1 MRTDDDVAGRQ
12 MTRIAQV
19 DLAVDF
25 RSVGLGAAGRA
36 NAVMM
41 LRMGSVEVTPVRALF
56 RRRNFVHPV
65 DQHVERLADLG
76 GELLGGDA
84 RGKLHD
90 ALVPLLLHLFRHMVG
105 EGVRGGALT
114 PART

>member
-1 MRTDDDVAGRQ
+1 

-19 DLAVDF
+19 DFAVDF
-25 RSVGLGAAGRA
+25 RSVGLRTAGRS

-41 LRMGSVEVTPVRALF
+41 LGMGSVEVAPVRAVF
-56 RRRNFVHPV
+56 RRRNFIHPV
-65 DQHVERLADLG
+65 DQDVERLADLG

-90 ALVPLLLHLFRHMVG
+90 ALVALLLHLVRHMVG
-105 EGVRGGALT
+105 ESVRGGALT